1 MCCFL
6 GGRTGIVEDEGEALF
21 LGGAAVELPKEAT
34 DTASSIV
41 GDVMRLAKQESGAS
55 NGLVTEAL
63 LAMALRLAT
72 CRLYA

>member
-34 DTASSIV
+34 DTATDPM
-41 GDVMRLAKQESGAS
+41 GGPGGPGCDPEG
-55 NGLVTEAL
+55 GGP
-63 LAMALRLAT
+63 
-72 CRLYA
+72 CCC